1 MTISLIKKGIL
12 IAIGS
17 VAFLGLAKWVG
28 VAAIATPIAPTQN
41 NTIAD
46 AEGSNALD
54 HVTQKSISL
63 AIQKDIEVQLNVKD
77 NPEYQAYQDKLDWLS
92 DQSSLRGTQ
101 IGGSYPIDANGD
113 LIAHISIRHRFDY
126 FMTLLGE
133 LSYAQ
138 LIALIEDD
146 IKQSLQDPARSQA
159 LSLLGNYQAYKY
171 ALKSL
176 DDEFSSTQVISTD
189 RDAIINRQISMYQ
202 AIDMLRYDY
211 FEPEYRV
218 AFFEQD
224 IKSEQA
230 LIATL
235 QGAEEADDVQ
245 NKRKITGVI
254 ATLEEQSINTGE
266 DLFSLQAQEFGV
278 EAAQRLSNVRDSR
291 AILKAKVLTYLEN
304 KNTIEAMGLSQETQN
319 QEITNLVVSSFSK
332 SEQKRL
338 PTLVKMV
345 Q

>member
-1 MTISLIKKGIL
+1 MTYSLIKKGLL
-12 IAIGS
+12 IALGCF
-17 VAFLGLAKWVG
+17 AFLGLAKWVG
-28 VAAIATPIAPTQN
+28 VAAIATPTGPIQN
-41 NTIAD
+41 EALAVSQHSD
-46 AEGSNALD
+46 DLD
-54 HVTQKSISL
+54 HDPQKSLTL
-63 AIQKDIEVQLNVKD
+63 ANQKAIKVQLNVKD
-77 NPEYQAYQDKLDWLS
+77 NPEYQRYKDKLDWLVTR
-92 DQSSLRGTQ
+92 SSLRGTQ
-101 IGGSYPIDANGD
+101 IGGAYPIDANGD

-146 IKQSLQDPARSQA
+146 IQQSLQDPARTHA
-159 LSLLGNYQAYKY
+159 LSLLENYQAYKY

-176 DDEFSSTQVISTD
+176 DDEFSSRHVISTD

-235 QGAEEADDVQ
+235 QGVEKTDDVK

-254 ATLEEQSINTGE
+254 STLEEQSINTGE

-291 AILKAKVLTYLEN
+291 AVLKAKVLSYLEN

-319 QEITNLVVSSFSK
+319 QEITNLIVSSFSK